1 MRSSLFS
8 AVFAVCLIAP
18 AAAQTQG
25 GYAPAY
31 PPNRPAPPPPSAPPP
46 AYSDTNGG
54 RPGNVVGTGMSLPRG
69 TRASNID
76 QDNTRSL
83 IAPNLPSPTVGP
95 DASPAELLRAA
106 QNSLSA
112 GRTGETQQALEMAQT
127 RLLDRSVAQGQT
139 LAQSRNPAVAQI
151 SQALRALA
159 AGDRAQTMQLI
170 QAAIP
175 EAQAMAR

>member
-1 MRSSLFS
+1 
-8 AVFAVCLIAP
+8 
-18 AAAQTQG
+18 
-25 GYAPAY
+25 
-31 PPNRPAPPPPSAPPP
+31 
-46 AYSDTNGG
+46 
-54 RPGNVVGTGMSLPRG
+54 MSLPRG

-83 IAPNLPSPTVGP
+83 IAPNLPSPTIGP
-95 DASPAELLRAA
+95 DASAVQLLQAA

-139 LAQSRNPAVAQI
+139 FKQSANPAVAQI

-159 AGDRAQTMQLI
+159 AGDRAHTMQLI

-175 EAQAMAR
+175 AAQAMAR

>member
-1 MRSSLFS
+1 
-8 AVFAVCLIAP
+8 
-18 AAAQTQG
+18 
-25 GYAPAY
+25 
-31 PPNRPAPPPPSAPPP
+31 
-46 AYSDTNGG
+46 
-54 RPGNVVGTGMSLPRG
+54 MSLPRG

-83 IAPNLPSPTVGP
+83 IAPNLPSPAVGP
-95 DASPAELLRAA
+95 NASPVELLQAA

-127 RLLDRSVAQGQT
+127 RLLDRSVAQGRT
-139 LAQSRNPAVAQI
+139 YSPSGNPAVAQI

-170 QAAIP
+170 QAAMP
-175 EAQAMAR
+175 AAQAMAR